1 MSQGKL
7 ELHSSV
13 DDDGFVALVCP
24 DTYSGYISDDW
35 TLEQILARFT
45 EQMNAGAL
53 FTAYPGPDLANASLR
68 ISDTPSKVAAQR
80 EASGLV
86 RVGSGGLW
94 LTDYT
99 QLTMA
104 AQFSDE
110 PPQLD
115 RHVRLPI
122 LPGIYRVT
130 LRQLASSYDDELKLV
145 VELIIEPM
153 EIGESYPKLEA
164 VPWFE

>member
-53 FTAYPGPDLANASLR
+53 FTAYPGPDLASASLR

-86 RVGSGGLW
+86 RVGSGG
-94 LTDYT
+94 
-99 QLTMA
+99 
-104 AQFSDE
+104 F
-110 PPQLD
+110 
-115 RHVRLPI
+115 
-122 LPGIYRVT
+122 G
-130 LRQLASSYDDELKLV
+130 
-145 VELIIEPM
+145 
-153 EIGESYPKLEA
+153 
-164 VPWFE
+164 